1 MSSSSFQSNAAFTN
15 AVLNDAA
22 EAALRSQRYEVS
34 VTGRAD
40 VEDMRF
46 VAHGVRACF
55 VELIEWAVLSGE
67 GLCEMLD
74 AYSYAEADFCR
85 ELVDDLPADEV
96 LEVAEHLVTVVE
108 LLREVG
114 YTVSVEITAA

>member
-1 MSSSSFQSNAAFTN
+1 MSYSSSFQSN

-22 EAALRSQRYEVS
+22 EAALRSQRYAVS

-40 VEDMRF
+40 VEDLRF

-55 VELIEWAVLSGE
+55 FELIEWAVLKGE

-74 AYSYAEADFCR
+74 AYSYAEADFCH
-85 ELVDDLPADEV
+85 ELVKDLPADEV

-108 LLREVG
+108 LLRKAG